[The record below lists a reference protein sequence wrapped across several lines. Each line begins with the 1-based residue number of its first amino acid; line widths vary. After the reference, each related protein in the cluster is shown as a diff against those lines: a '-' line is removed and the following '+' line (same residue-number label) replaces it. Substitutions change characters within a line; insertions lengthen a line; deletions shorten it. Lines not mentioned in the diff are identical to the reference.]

1 MKHRKRKKL
10 SFIKEYPI
18 LTAIGCG
25 LLVLLLIV
33 LLLPSGDCEKHSLE
47 KVYHPLPNQYEQ
59 ERFYME
65 EGFLRYQD
73 REHMVGIDVSE
84 HQGAINWETVA
95 ASGAEFAILRLGY
108 RGSTVGDLY
117 MDEYFFENLRAAKE
131 SGLKV
136 GVYFFSQA
144 KDEAEAR
151 EEAEF
156 VLAALDGQALELPI
170 FYDWE
175 YIGGRIESES
185 AVPMTQCAEAFCQAV
200 LAGGYEAGVYF
211 NQAYGYDYLDLF
223 ALRNYTLW
231 LAEYDTTPD
240 FEHHFDCLQYTD
252 SGELDGIE
260 GNVDL
265 DIYFP

>member
-1 MKHRKRKKL
+1 MKHRKRKKH
-10 SFIKEYPI
+10 SFIREYPI
-18 LTAIGCG
+18 LSAIACV
-25 LLVLLLIV
+25 LLMLLLIL
-33 LLLPSGDCEKHSLE
+33 LLLPSGKSEKYSLG

-59 ERFYME
+59 EHFYME
-65 EGFLRYQD
+65 KGFLRYQE

-84 HQGAINWETVA
+84 HQGEIDWSAVA
-95 ASGAEFAILRLGY
+95 ESGAEFAILRLGY
-108 RGSTVGDLY
+108 RGSTVGELY
-117 MDEYFFENLRAAKE
+117 IDEYFYENLQDAKE
-131 SGLKV
+131 NGLAV

-156 VLAALDGQALELPI
+156 VLSALDGQALELPI

-175 YIGGRIESES
+175 FIGGRIESES
-185 AVPMTQCAEAFCQAV
+185 AVPMTQCAEAFCRTVAS
-200 LAGGYEAGVYF
+200 GGYEAGVYF
-211 NQAYGYDYLDLF
+211 NQTYGYDYLDLF

-240 FEHHFDCLQYTD
+240 FAYHFNCLQYTD
-252 SGELDGIE
+252 SGELAGME